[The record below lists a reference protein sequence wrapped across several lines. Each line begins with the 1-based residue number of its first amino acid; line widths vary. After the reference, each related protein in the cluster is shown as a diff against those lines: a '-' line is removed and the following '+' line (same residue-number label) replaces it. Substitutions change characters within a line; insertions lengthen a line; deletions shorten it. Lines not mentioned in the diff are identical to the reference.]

1 MYIGACH
8 PDAIERALSLD
19 WPCSTEHLAAR
30 PLRTVQRTWSTVS
43 AQESGRPGLWRPSC
57 SSTGDKKDAHSIR
70 GENRRL
76 RAAHPHASCTLQKI
90 PGEIQ
95 QTHRIYLAQAI
106 ASLVAQ
112 FSVALGAANHLR
124 AVKVWMLYIVPPTVY
139 TRSTN
144 IASGSRN
151 SFLPLVMPT
160 WKLLAQVLDDMI
172 DVDHQ
177 NGTGDFI
184 HPARPACRSFD
195 VCERRVFCQPS
206 EGNVPQNIL
215 RVRACRSY
223 DGPNQSHYLRHSVNN
238 SCMMR

>member
-1 MYIGACH
+1 MPLAHCRRFRG
-8 PDAIERALSLD
+8 RFSRL
-19 WPCSTEHLAAR
+19 TEFILLR
-30 PLRTVQRTWSTVS
+30 PSQ
-43 AQESGRPGLWRPSC
+43 ALWRSSALRLGPPIICGRSKSGC
-57 SSTGDKKDAHSIR
+57 SI
-70 GENRRL
+70 L
-76 RAAHPHASCTLQKI
+76 P
-90 PGEIQ
+90 
-95 QTHRIYLAQAI
+95 
-106 ASLVAQ
+106 
-112 FSVALGAANHLR
+112 
-124 AVKVWMLYIVPPTVY
+124 
-139 TRSTN
+139 RSTN